1 MLTPADVQTIL
12 DAIRRTPDPRRAPSL
27 DAAGAAWV
35 TWATTIGRPAFDL
48 VQRARA
54 AFPPV
59 APPCDRPHCVDPG
72 AHRVKRRVTI
82 CRPPP
87 EDVRALVLRLE
98 AAEGRPP
105 RVKTVASALSQD
117 ARVSRAT
124 SYRSIRRA
132 WEAGVIA
139 VDRRR
144 NLLRAA

>member
-59 APPCDRPHCVDPG
+59 A
-72 AHRVKRRVTI
+72 
-82 CRPPP
+82 
-87 EDVRALVLRLE
+87 
-98 AAEGRPP
+98 
-105 RVKTVASALSQD
+105 
-117 ARVSRAT
+117 
-124 SYRSIRRA
+124 
-132 WEAGVIA
+132 
-139 VDRRR
+139 
-144 NLLRAA
+144 LRAIGPIAWTPAPIE